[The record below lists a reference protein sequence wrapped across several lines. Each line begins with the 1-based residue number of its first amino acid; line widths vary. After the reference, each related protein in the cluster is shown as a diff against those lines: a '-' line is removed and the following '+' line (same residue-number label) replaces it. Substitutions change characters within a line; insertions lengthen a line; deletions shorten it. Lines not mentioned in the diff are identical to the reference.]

1 MTVATFDAMGTSI
14 DVHARDEHGIDI
26 ARAMFDQYEAMFS
39 RFDPDS
45 ELSRINRSNTSSS
58 VSPDMQI
65 LLHSAQ
71 DLRIATNGLTDIG
84 IGAAVRG
91 WGYTSTFDE
100 VTDRDSVPMPVCTG
114 AWSIDGDTVSLAD
127 GAMLDLGGIAKGW
140 TSDRIVE
147 AGVATVVSAGG
158 DIRSSDPTL
167 VVEILDGDDAVA
179 AEVHVGVGALAT
191 SSRMRRRWR
200 TGAIRAHHIIDPR
213 TGSPAVTPVLSASV
227 IAETAAEAEAAAKA
241 VLILGADGLAWAD
254 EQEWIRAA
262 VAIWY
267 DGNVYGTSQVRAA

>member
-1 MTVATFDAMGTSI
+1 MTVATFDAMGTSV
-14 DVHARDEHGIDI
+14 DVHIKDHSDVDVAK
-26 ARAMFDQYEAMFS
+26 AMFDRYEGLFS

-45 ELSRINRSNTSSS
+45 ELSRINRANTSLTVS
-58 VSPDMQI
+58 VDMRA
-65 LLHSAQ
+65 LLGAAKE
-71 DLRIATNGLTDIG
+71 LRVATDGLTDIG

-91 WGYTSTFDE
+91 WGYTTTFDE
-100 VTDRDSVPMPVCTG
+100 VVDSDAVPLPVWPG
-114 AWSIDGDTVSLAD
+114 AWSMDGDRVTLAA
-127 GAMLDLGGIAKGW
+127 GTMLDLGGIAKGW

-179 AEVHVGVGALAT
+179 AEVAVGVGALAT

-227 IAETAAEAEAAAKA
+227 IAETAVEAEAGAKA

-254 EQEWIRAA
+254 EQDWIRAA

-267 DGNVYGTSQVRAA
+267 DGNVYATSEVRAA